1 MKNKII
7 LVFFTMVSLA
17 MTIASCNKDK
27 TITDATEES
36 KISNKTCETVSTQEE
51 NSTLH
56 FVDAHGQWYDT
67 LINPNVAK
75 HEYDWQFLQNDG
87 QNISYVGDDRY
98 TIRKGVDVSK
108 YQGDIDWNAV
118 RDDGYEF
125 AIIRIA
131 FRGYGQEG
139 MLKEDDRFKEYID
152 GAKEAGLD
160 VGVYIFSQAID
171 EEEAIEEAEFVI
183 ELLDGIE
190 LELPITFDPE
200 LIRDDE
206 ARTDDVTGEQ
216 FAKNTLAFCDHI
228 RSKGYEPMVY
238 SNMYWEA
245 FLFDMEK
252 LEDIP
257 IWYAD
262 YEKIPQTPYSFKYW
276 QYTEKGK
283 VDGIQTP
290 CDIDIEFC
298 ENNSKE

>member
-1 MKNKII
+1 M
-7 LVFFTMVSLA
+7 
-17 MTIASCNKDK
+17 
-27 TITDATEES
+27 
-36 KISNKTCETVSTQEE
+36 
-51 NSTLH
+51 
-56 FVDAHGQWYDT
+56 
-67 LINPNVAK
+67 
-75 HEYDWQFLQNDG
+75 
-87 QNISYVGDDRY
+87 
-98 TIRKGVDVSK
+98 
-108 YQGDIDWNAV
+108 
-118 RDDGYEF
+118 
-125 AIIRIA
+125 
-131 FRGYGQEG
+131 
-139 MLKEDDRFKEYID
+139 
-152 GAKEAGLD
+152 
-160 VGVYIFSQAID
+160 
-171 EEEAIEEAEFVI
+171 EAEFVI

-216 FAKNTLAFCDHI
+216 FTKNTLAFCDHI

-283 VDGIQTP
+283 VDGIQIP

-298 ENNSKE
+298 EKNSKE